1 MATIDDL
8 NVPARTRGEEAFAR
22 TLLDKFSYGD
32 QTFKGTVTN
41 VSAGGRVMLVIDGY
55 AREARLYSTVKN
67 VREGDTVD
75 AIKKGGTWYV
85 VANGTWHEP
94 PAVSGSMGDPP
105 ANATTVSGSNIP
117 SLPLPP
123 EPPHNPPSGNTNNQ
137 IYAWAE
143 RVATYLTNIYGWDI
157 ANRTRTIEAIN
168 RVNSI
173 QSALNTNA
181 SRTNAVRD
189 YAGNA
194 GQLVEPVVDA
204 LRDERIVQ

>member
-94 PAVSGSMGDPP
+94 PAVSGSMGSPP
-105 ANATTVSGSNIP
+105 PNATTVSGSNIP
-117 SLPLPP
+117 SLPFPP